1 MCRCEHG
8 DRIARTFAESQR
20 VPLHRQ
26 ERLSQSLSTPSS
38 QTRSVLAEAWASEVL
53 EVVHESM
60 LSTDQQMDPVG

>member
-26 ERLSQSLSTPSS
+26 ERLSQSLRTPSS
-38 QTRSVLAEAWASEVL
+38 QTRSVLGAASLPEVL

-60 LSTDQQMDPVG
+60 FDTDQQMDPVG